1 MLDRPAE
8 RLGVPTSTI
17 ALAWLL
23 RRSPVIVPIPGTS
36 SVDHLR
42 DNISAAEVSDRLTDA
57 EVAALTAVE
66 DEQGATLGTMPG
78 RMLDAFT
85 RAIGA

>member
-1 MLDRPAE
+1 M
-8 RLGVPTSTI
+8 
-17 ALAWLL
+17 
-23 RRSPVIVPIPGTS
+23 PIPGTS

-42 DNISAAEVSDRLTDA
+42 DNIAASEIAVRLTDA
-57 EVAALTAVE
+57 KVAALTAVE
-66 DEQGATLGTMPG
+66 DEQSATLATMPG